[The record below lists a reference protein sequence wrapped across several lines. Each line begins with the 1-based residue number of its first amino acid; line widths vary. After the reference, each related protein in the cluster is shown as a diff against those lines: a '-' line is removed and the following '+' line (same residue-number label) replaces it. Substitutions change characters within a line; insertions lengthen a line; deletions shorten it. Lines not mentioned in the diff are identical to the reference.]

1 MKSKYDFYQKSD
13 LKNLIEL
20 YLILFPAVVTRELI
34 TLRKQSSMKFYIMYF
49 NADSLLNIQNQY
61 HNALVRLWSS
71 KVYCFQIWFD

>member
-1 MKSKYDFYQKSD
+1 MKSKSDFYKKSN

-49 NADSLLNIQNQY
+49 IADSLLNTKKQY

-71 KVYCFQIWFD
+71 NVYCFQI